1 MRRELYRAREE
12 VFWKEY
18 EVMTDESS
26 DLDEKSV
33 EWVLAICKDNFSGD
47 GSAPGLV
54 GDGCGS
60 LVDSLSSR
68 VSSTVES
75 SSSTSSSGDCSST
88 EQGVGDKPVNKGST
102 RGASDVVKNSE
113 GEHEESLERR
123 TRRSSYAVSETSN
136 SNQTTDSIAGDEKES
151 QSTENSDNEPASR
164 KRTRVKSES
173 SCEDS
178 LMIHKRFLRSSV
190 TEVTEATLE
199 QASEHAQVRK
209 ARRRTSRHL
218 SFPNVGGKTNE
229 ESFTEIEASADGS
242 QSIDAVS
249 CETCSQA
256 PQSTTNSETGGEN
269 QTSEKPEVDEESRKE
284 NNPHREDNVVNS
296 ERTENNSMRV
306 AAKRKRS
313 KSTTSVDDNIASK
326 QARITDFLRRKSS
339 NRKELMLTKSLGS
352 RGNKKS
358 CDSDESD
365 EGKSG
370 PYVENLK
377 HSTST
382 RSFSNGRETSNRYVC
397 PQCKL
402 QHDKLSKCAPQS
414 REGSHTAECDDN
426 WNRRELRLRSFQSP
440 KPRTR
445 CSHVVSPKPHCCS
458 SLMSKFCHATVT

>member
-47 GSAPGLV
+47 GSAPGLA

-60 LVDSLSSR
+60 LADSLSSR

-113 GEHEESLERR
+113 GEREELSGRK
-123 TRRSSYAVSETSN
+123 TRSSSYAVSQTSN
-136 SNQTTDSIAGDEKES
+136 SDQTIDSIAGDEKES
-151 QSTENSDNEPASR
+151 KSTGNSDNEPASR

-178 LMIHKRFLRSSV
+178 LIIHKRFLRSSV
-190 TEVTEATLE
+190 TEVTEATLD
-199 QASEHAQVRK
+199 QASEHTQVRK
-209 ARRRTSRHL
+209 PTRRTSRHL
-218 SFPNVGGKTNE
+218 SLPNVGRKTNE
-229 ESFTEIEASADGS
+229 GSFTDIEASVDGS

-249 CETCSQA
+249 CETCSRV
-256 PQSTTNSETGGEN
+256 PQSATNSETGGEN
-269 QTSEKPEVDEESRKE
+269 QTCEKPEVDEESRKE
-284 NNPHREDNVVNS
+284 NYPQREDNVVKS

-306 AAKRKRS
+306 TAKRKRS
-313 KSTTSVDDNIASK
+313 KSATSVDDNMANK
-326 QARITDFLRRKSS
+326 QARIPDFLRRKSS
-339 NRKELMLTKSLGS
+339 NRKELMPTKSLGS
-352 RGNKKS
+352 RGNKYS
-358 CDSDESD
+358 CDSNESD

-370 PYVENLK
+370 PCVENLK

-382 RSFSNGRETSNRYVC
+382 RSFLNGRETTNRYVC

-402 QHDKLSKCAPQS
+402 QHDKLSKCATRIQ
-414 REGSHTAECDDN
+414 EGSHTAECDNN

-440 KPRTR
+440 KPQAR

>member
-47 GSAPGLV
+47 GSALGLA

-60 LVDSLSSR
+60 LADSLSSR

-88 EQGVGDKPVNKGST
+88 EQGVGDEPINKGST
-102 RGASDVVKNSE
+102 RGASDVIKNSE
-113 GEHEESLERR
+113 GECEESLGRK
-123 TRRSSYAVSETSN
+123 TRSSSYTVSQTSN
-136 SNQTTDSIAGDEKES
+136 ANQTTDSIAGDKKES
-151 QSTENSDNEPASR
+151 KSTENSNNEPVSR

-173 SCEDS
+173 SCDDS
-178 LMIHKRFLRSSV
+178 LIIHKRFLRSSV
-190 TEVTEATLE
+190 TEVTEATLD
-199 QASEHAQVRK
+199 QASEHVQARK
-209 ARRRTSRHL
+209 PRGRTSQHL
-218 SFPNVGGKTNE
+218 SFANVGGKTNE
-229 ESFTEIEASADGS
+229 ESFTEIEASADCS
-242 QSIDAVS
+242 QSIDTVS
-249 CETCSQA
+249 CETCSLA
-256 PQSTTNSETGGEN
+256 PRSTTNSETRGEN

-284 NNPHREDNVVNS
+284 NDPHREDNVVKS
-296 ERTENNSMRV
+296 EKTENNSMRV

-313 KSTTSVDDNIASK
+313 KSATSLDDNIANK

-339 NRKELMLTKSLGS
+339 NQKELMATKSLGS

-358 CDSDESD
+358 SDSDESD

-370 PYVENLK
+370 PCVQNLK

-382 RSFSNGRETSNRYVC
+382 RSFSNGRETANCYVC

-402 QHDKLSKCAPQS
+402 EHDKLSKCAPQS

>member
-33 EWVLAICKDNFSGD
+33 EWVLSICKDNFSGD
-47 GSAPGLV
+47 GSAPGLA

-88 EQGVGDKPVNKGST
+88 EQGVGEEPVNKGST
-102 RGASDVVKNSE
+102 RGASDVVKNSD
-113 GEHEESLERR
+113 GEHEESLGKR
-123 TRRSSYAVSETSN
+123 TRSSSYAVSQTSN

-178 LMIHKRFLRSSV
+178 LIIHKRFLRSSV
-190 TEVTEATLE
+190 TEVTEARLE
-199 QASEHAQVRK
+199 QASDHAQVRK
-209 ARRRTSRHL
+209 PRRRTSRHL

-256 PQSTTNSETGGEN
+256 PRSTTNSETGGEN

-313 KSTTSVDDNIASK
+313 KSTTSVDDNISNK

-370 PYVENLK
+370 PCVENLK

-402 QHDKLSKCAPQS
+402 QHDKLSKCAAQS
-414 REGSHTAECDDN
+414 REGGHTAECDDN

-440 KPRTR
+440 KPRAR

>member
-47 GSAPGLV
+47 GSAPGLA
-54 GDGCGS
+54 GDGCDS
-60 LVDSLSSR
+60 LTDSLSSR

-75 SSSTSSSGDCSST
+75 TSSTSSSGDCSST
-88 EQGVGDKPVNKGST
+88 EQGVADEPVNKGSM
-102 RGASDVVKNSE
+102 RWASDVVKNSE
-113 GEHEESLERR
+113 GECEESLGRK
-123 TRRSSYAVSETSN
+123 TRRSSYAVSQTSN
-136 SNQTTDSIAGDEKES
+136 SNQTTNSIAGDEKES
-151 QSTENSDNEPASR
+151 KSTDNSDNEPAGR

-178 LMIHKRFLRSSV
+178 LITHKRFLRSSV
-190 TEVTEATLE
+190 TEVTEATLD

-209 ARRRTSRHL
+209 PRRRASQHL
-218 SFPNVGGKTNE
+218 SFPNIGGKTN
-229 ESFTEIEASADGS
+229 EASADGS

-249 CETCSQA
+249 CETCSCA
-256 PQSTTNSETGGEN
+256 PQITTNNETGGEN

-284 NNPHREDNVVNS
+284 NDPHREDNVVKS

-313 KSTTSVDDNIASK
+313 KSATSVDDNITNK

-339 NRKELMLTKSLGS
+339 NRKELMPTKSLGS
-352 RGNKKS
+352 RGIKKS

-370 PYVENLK
+370 PCVENLK

-382 RSFSNGRETSNRYVC
+382 RSFSNGRETLNRYVC

-402 QHDKLSKCAPQS
+402 HHDKLSKCAVQS

-440 KPRTR
+440 KPRAR